1 MRMQPIQ
8 SFKQI
13 TVDGPASRAAATN
26 ILHRFVV
33 GVDNYTG
40 PSAANDEVPTG
51 AKVMSATLFLSFSNL
66 VAVSALLHYHI
77 QCQRTGSPIITPGA
91 QGGSPS
97 RNTVIHTGMLFIG
110 KEQNT
115 NFQIQLRI
123 PRIFQRIREG
133 DQFFIVYR
141 VDAVFAS
148 ATQAL
153 YKFYR

>member
-1 MRMQPIQ
+1 MQMQPIQ

-26 ILHRFVV
+26 ITHRFVL
-33 GVDNYTG
+33 GIDNYAG
-40 PSAANDEVPTG
+40 PTATNDEVPTG
-51 AKVMSATLFLSFSNL
+51 AKVMSATLFMSFSNL
-66 VAVSALLHYHI
+66 VSINALLHYHI
-77 QCQRTGSPIITPGA
+77 QCLRFGGAIVTPGV
-91 QGGSPS
+91 QGGSPL

-115 NFQIQLRI
+115 NLQLNIKI
-123 PRIFQRIREG
+123 PRIYQRIREG

-141 VDAVFAS
+141 CDAVFAS
-148 ATQAL
+148 ATEVL